1 MYIVVG
7 GSGFL
12 GSYIIK
18 KLLSAKTEKIIAV
31 SRRGLCAFDDPCV
44 ETLALDVCDFDGVK
58 RLAQRVDVAKTKIFY
73 LAASHNVDF
82 VESNPDEA
90 AKTNIAALK
99 NFLECFSGFERFL
112 FSSSDTVYGEGGD
125 EKPFAENDLLC
136 PINVYGQ
143 QKAEGEK
150 LVVEAGGT
158 VLRYSLMFGGSLSTY
173 SHNFCDELKRMF
185 RNGKSAEMYTD
196 FVRSALDYDTAA
208 QLTVALAEFPG
219 RLPGTLNLCGD
230 EVLSKYDLAVKLA
243 ESIGADRSLV
253 IAAKGAGGFKAP
265 RAEFIAMDN
274 TLVKNL
280 LGLEKIFTDSKKM

>member
-18 KLLSAKTEKIIAV
+18 KLLLAKTEKIIAV
-31 SRRGLCAFDDPCV
+31 SRRGLCAFDDERV
-44 ETLALDVCDFDGVK
+44 ETLALDVCDFEGVK
-58 RLAQRVDVAKTKIFY
+58 RLAGRVDIAKAKIFY

-82 VESNPDEA
+82 VEENPEEA
-90 AKTNIAALK
+90 AKTNIAALE

-112 FSSSDTVYGEGGD
+112 FASSDTVYGDGGK
-125 EKPFAENDLLC
+125 EKPFAENDSLC

-143 QKAEGEK
+143 QKTAGEK

-173 SHNFCDELKRMF
+173 SHNFCDELKKMF
-185 RNGKSAEMYTD
+185 RNGQSVEMYTD

-208 QLTVALAEFPG
+208 QLTVDIADFSG
-219 RLPGTLNLCGD
+219 RLPEIINLCGD

-243 ESIGADRSLV
+243 ESLGADRSLI
-253 IAAKGAGGFKAP
+253 IATKSAGGFKAP
-265 RAEFIAMDN
+265 RAELIAMDN

-280 LGLEKIFTDSKKM
+280 LGYKIIFADSEKM